1 MVKKHYKYYELN
13 RNDYDDDET
22 NDSNSVFSDDSYDSD
37 SSFDSYVS
45 TYSNDCF
52 EPNEDENS
60 LLNIL
65 VSNIKKVNKIDV
77 IHPNP
82 IDFVSILENV
92 PFTYLTNLKTGQKIK
107 QKMCKN
113 KNDYIKFA

>member
-1 MVKKHYKYYELN
+1 MVNKNYKYYELN
-13 RNDYDDDET
+13 SNGYDDDDDD
-22 NDSNSVFSDDSYDSD
+22 DSNSVFSDDSYESD

-52 EPNEDENS
+52 EPSEPENS

-65 VSNIKKVNKIDV
+65 VLNCKKVNKIDV

-92 PFTYLTNLKTGQKIK
+92 PFTHLTNLKTGEKIK
-107 QKMCKN
+107 QQK
-113 KNDYIKFA
+113 

>member
-1 MVKKHYKYYELN
+1 MVNKNYKYYELN
-13 RNDYDDDET
+13 SNDYDDDD
-22 NDSNSVFSDDSYDSD
+22 DSNSVFSDDSYESD

-52 EPNEDENS
+52 EPSEHENS

-65 VSNIKKVNKIDV
+65 VLNCKKVNKIDV

-82 IDFVSILENV
+82 IDFVSILKNV
-92 PFTYLTNLKTGQKIK
+92 PFTYLTNLKTGEKIK
-107 QKMCKN
+107 QQK
-113 KNDYIKFA
+113 